1 MNQDLKSVDV
11 EKPLVSIC
19 CLVYNHEKFLK
30 QTLDSFLMQQ
40 TSFPFEVVIHD
51 DASTDSSA
59 DIIRSYEAKHPEI
72 FKPIYQTENQKSK
85 FKSGMNPR
93 FNFPRAK
100 GEFIAVCEGDDY
112 WTDPLKLQ
120 KQVDFFNNNSDFV
133 LCFHNVTILNSR
145 GKKTTETSMIKNN
158 QKEVFKTEDIIEK
171 WFVPTCSIMFRNLD
185 DFELP
190 NWFFRCI
197 SGDFPFLL
205 LLSLRGKFKYLPI
218 TMGCYRLHNTG
229 ASTKHKGY
237 FKVYGMIFI
246 YQSFNQFT
254 NYKYESIV
262 NKGIKEAINTHLP
275 EIHELNE
282 LKKYHKNFLFT
293 TWLKKK
299 FRFLLRNNK

>member
-1 MNQDLKSVDV
+1 MSQNFKSVDV
-11 EKPLVSIC
+11 AKPLVSIC

-40 TSFPFEVVIHD
+40 TSFKFEVVIHD
-51 DASTDSSA
+51 DASTDSST
-59 DIIRSYEAKHPEI
+59 DIIKAYEAKHPEI

-100 GEFIAVCEGDDY
+100 GKYIAVCEGDDY
-112 WTDPLKLQ
+112 WTNPLKLQ
-120 KQVDFFNNNSDFV
+120 KQVDFLNNNSDFV

-145 GKKTTETSMIKNN
+145 GKETTETLMIKNT

-171 WFVPTCSIMFRNLD
+171 WFVPTCSIMFRNLE

-205 LLSLRGKFKYLPI
+205 LLSLRGKFKYLTN

-246 YQSFNQFT
+246 YQNFNQFT

-275 EIHELNE
+275 EIQELNE
-282 LKKYHKNFLFT
+282 LKKYHKNFLVR

-299 FRFLLRNNK
+299 FRFFLKN